1 MLKAILARKKQMKQE
16 IILKIKIILDTLK
29 IILFVSNAIKLVII
43 EQYARRFKLACFA
56 FRSSMI
62 LTTAHRKK
70 YVTDALN
77 LVTLLPT
84 APLSK
89 VIISAQSVRNIMMET
104 VISLSAKLEIL
115 QRKNNIMKAF
125 TEIAI

>member
-1 MLKAILARKKQMKQE
+1 M
-16 IILKIKIILDTLK
+16 
-29 IILFVSNAIKLVII
+29 VII
-43 EQYARRFKLACFA
+43 GQCAHRFKLACFA
-56 FRSSMI
+56 FQSSMI

-77 LVTLLPT
+77 LATLLPT
-84 APLSK
+84 ALLSK
-89 VIISAQSVRNIMMET
+89 VTISAPSARNIMMET

-115 QRKNNIMKAF
+115 QRKNNIMRAF

>member
-1 MLKAILARKKQMKQE
+1 
-16 IILKIKIILDTLK
+16 
-29 IILFVSNAIKLVII
+29 
-43 EQYARRFKLACFA
+43 
-56 FRSSMI
+56 MI

-77 LVTLLPT
+77 LATLLPT
-84 APLSK
+84 ALLSK